1 MREVLLFYKAGR
13 GGEMEKLLLKWELLQ
28 HVNIDRNDL
37 KEREKR
43 RIQGIEG
50 GNIMG
55 GVLD

>member
-1 MREVLLFYKAGR
+1 
-13 GGEMEKLLLKWELLQ
+13 MEKLLLKWELLQ
-28 HVNIDRNDL
+28 HVDIDQNDL
-37 KEREKR
+37 KEKEKW